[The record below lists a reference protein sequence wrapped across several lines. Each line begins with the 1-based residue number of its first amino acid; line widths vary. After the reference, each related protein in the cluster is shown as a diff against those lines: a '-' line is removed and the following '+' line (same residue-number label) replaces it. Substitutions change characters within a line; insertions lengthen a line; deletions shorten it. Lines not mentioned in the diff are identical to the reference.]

1 LHDHE
6 RPETHHRHL
15 RPHLVGVA
23 CGSPLRRSSPFPLMD
38 ARSLPVNRLNIA
50 SHASGLPLLIH
61 EPLGKSPMA
70 DALRS
75 QPSKDTRPLTANA
88 KLLTKQ

>member
-1 LHDHE
+1 
-6 RPETHHRHL
+6 
-15 RPHLVGVA
+15 
-23 CGSPLRRSSPFPLMD
+23 MD

-50 SHASGLPLLIH
+50 SHASGLPLPTHDPVGRSL
-61 EPLGKSPMA
+61 MA